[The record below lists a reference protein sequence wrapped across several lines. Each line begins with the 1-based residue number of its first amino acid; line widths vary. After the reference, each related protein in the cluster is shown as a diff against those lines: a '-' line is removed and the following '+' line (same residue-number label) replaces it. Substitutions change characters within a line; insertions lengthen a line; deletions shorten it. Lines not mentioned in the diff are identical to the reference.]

1 MPGVGQGRKTHFF
14 FSVALCTCVG
24 VCQSNGRYIVY
35 YDSTILNIVA
45 TMQRGTVVSRD
56 GRRQGLCVLGEILQM
71 RNKM

>member
-1 MPGVGQGRKTHFF
+1 MPEAGQERKIHF
-14 FSVALCTCVG
+14 FSVALCTCV
-24 VCQSNGRYIVY
+24 CARLSNGRYIVY

-45 TMQRGTVVSRD
+45 TMQRGTAVSRD